1 MKSIASAPA
10 KIILLGEHF
19 VVYGS
24 KAMLAAINK
33 RVTVASAF
41 TEDDTIKVTSQ
52 LGTIEVPISSSH
64 EEVKSEFRPF
74 VYLANKIINS
84 AKWKNAK
91 HAKGL
96 EIEINSDIPV
106 GVGLGS
112 SSACCVAATA
122 SIYGLVEEGSGA
134 GLASLQMKKLSSEE
148 IVEISIEAEKTIFP
162 DTSGADCTVCTYGG
176 IIVYDKI
183 NGIEKIDS
191 TSIAIKDFETV
202 TDLNFIIS
210 NSMIPHSTKR
220 SVEKVKKF
228 KENNEEKFASLC
240 KYVTYRVIEVL
251 NELKNEDSEYAGGF
265 VNQLAT
271 AMSDNTQYLG
281 ALRIS
286 NTTLDNMMEALTSND
301 DSFDAHGHGGAALL
315 NAKITGAGDGGCLIS
330 LVEDRDDVIGKLAK
344 ARAVLGKDKECFSVK
359 IDTKGVVWN
368 TINDAIDY
376 GEEDEYK

>member
-24 KAMLAAINK
+24 KAMLAAIDK
-33 RVTVASAF
+33 RVTVTSSF
-41 TEDDTIKVTSQ
+41 TEDKTIKIKSR
-52 LGTIEVPISSSH
+52 LGTLEVPISSSH

-74 VYLANKIINS
+74 VYLANKMIDSNQ
-84 AKWKNAK
+84 NVN
-91 HAKGL
+91 GL
-96 EIEINSDIPV
+96 EITIDSDIPV

-191 TSIAIKDFETV
+191 TSIIIKDFETV
-202 TDLNFIIS
+202 TDLNFIIA
-210 NSMIPHSTKR
+210 NSMTPHSTKI
-220 SVEKVKKF
+220 SVDRVKKF
-228 KENNEEKFASLC
+228 KKINEEDFSNWC
-240 KYVTYRVIEVL
+240 RYVTNIINGLLYNMDKDADDPERMPFGF
-251 NELKNEDSEYAGGF
+251 ELQGTMA
-265 VNQLAT
+265 
-271 AMSDNTQYLG
+271 DNRHLLDYLP
-281 ALRIS
+281 IS
-286 NTTLDNMMEALTSND
+286 NNTISSMISSLVRGTD
-301 DSFDAHGHGGAALL
+301 DGGAALPS
-315 NAKITGAGDGGCLIS
+315 AKITGAGDGGCIIVLT
-330 LVEDRDDVIGKLAK
+330 EDIERDLTK
-344 ARAVLGKDKECFSVK
+344 ARGVLGKDKECFSAK

-368 TINDAIDY
+368 MIYDEDAY
-376 GEEDEYK
+376 E